1 MIFVINKLK
10 KRILLLMKLN
20 IDKKFIEIEY
30 IMIFIVII
38 YFERDNEA
46 IANGDCLDASQH
58 FLEA

>member
-1 MIFVINKLK
+1 
-10 KRILLLMKLN
+10 MKLN